1 MEVGIM
7 LYINCKECPVDEQ
20 IEILKS
26 IGIRRTFLAASHPRL
41 DEVMKAVN
49 DAGMICDNF
58 HGAFNEPDGYRMN
71 DMHHPGEAGDIMLER
86 IMNNI
91 TNCAKHNIPVL
102 VLHISDEPPSTTIN
116 DSGDYRYKKLGDFA
130 RENGVTLVFENTAGH
145 IENFMHVW
153 ELIPE
158 AKFCYDNG
166 HEFLFSRDAK
176 LLSHFGARLNA
187 LHITDNN
194 GTRDNHFIP
203 FDGIIDFE
211 KTAKEIANTGYDGT
225 LMLELLYGG
234 EYAKTMTYREFATK
248 AKLAGEQII
257 QMVEKYRNI

>member
-7 LYINCKECPVDEQ
+7 LFINCKECPVEEQ

-26 IGIRRTFLAASHPRL
+26 IGVRRTFLAASHPRL

-58 HGAFNEPDGYRMN
+58 HGAFNEPDGYKMN
-71 DMHHPGEAGDIMLER
+71 DMHKDGEAGDIMLER

-91 TNCAKHNIPVL
+91 TTCVKHKIPLL
-102 VLHISDEPPSTTIN
+102 VLHISGEPPSTTIN
-116 DSGDYRYKKLGDFA
+116 DIGDYRYKKLGDFA

-145 IENFMHVW
+145 LENFKHVS
-153 ELIPE
+153 ELIPD

-166 HEFLFSRDAK
+166 HEFLFSRDAN
-176 LLSHFGARLNA
+176 LLSYFGERLGA

-194 GTRDNHFIP
+194 GTHDNHFIP

-211 KTAKEIANTGYDGT
+211 KVSKEIADNGYNGT
-225 LMLELLYGG
+225 LMLELMYGG
-234 EYAKTMTYREFATK
+234 EYAEKMTYREFAVK
-248 AKLAGEQII
+248 AKLAGERII
-257 QMVEKYRNI
+257 EMVEKYINN